1 MSKIFLSLKKE
12 STPPTPLKKN
22 STFSWYRKVNWCKW
36 QDLRTIWGTL
46 AVPGLKV
53 TLIYKSADLYILGG
67 QWYHQVSKFWVFEFV
82 RRWKLLLV
90 VIIYTHFPKI
100 FKALRIRRD
109 IIISGSKKMTG
120 FGVSILAL
128 VGNFL
133 TLESN
138 FCLPGLPLHSKD
150 NNNTGLF

>member
-1 MSKIFLSLKKE
+1 
-12 STPPTPLKKN
+12 
-22 STFSWYRKVNWCKW
+22 
-36 QDLRTIWGTL
+36 
-46 AVPGLKV
+46 
-53 TLIYKSADLYILGG
+53 
-67 QWYHQVSKFWVFEFV
+67 
-82 RRWKLLLV
+82 
-90 VIIYTHFPKI
+90 
-100 FKALRIRRD
+100 
-109 IIISGSKKMTG
+109 MTG

>member
-1 MSKIFLSLKKE
+1 MKTSACGHNIHS
-12 STPPTPLKKN
+12 
-22 STFSWYRKVNWCKW
+22 FSN
-36 QDLRTIWGTL
+36 
-46 AVPGLKV
+46 
-53 TLIYKSADLYILGG
+53 
-67 QWYHQVSKFWVFEFV
+67 
-82 RRWKLLLV
+82 
-90 VIIYTHFPKI
+90 I

-150 NNNTGLF
+150 YNNTGLF